1 MLIFA
6 KDIGK
11 RDHKHVLEDK
21 IPELKQYM
29 EYQRKLF
36 PYTVVRAGLDLA
48 YKELDD
54 ILDFIETLLKTKF

>member
-11 RDHKHVLEDK
+11 RDHKHALEDK
-21 IPELKQYM
+21 LPELKQYM

-36 PYTVVRAGLDLA
+36 PYTIVRAGLDLA

-54 ILDFIETLLKTKF
+54 ILDFIENG